1 MEGAALLQLD
11 DLEYIVAVGDCT
23 SIRIWDQSGCQL
35 ISCDTYDGEVVTKL
49 LFRSPNPS
57 SLFSRTLTGIFVNS
71 DITTRF
77 VSISVKQILGTIFPE
92 GDCFAG
98 G

>member
-35 ISCDTYDGEVVTKL
+35 ISCDTYDGEVVT
-49 LFRSPNPS
+49 
-57 SLFSRTLTGIFVNS
+57 
-71 DITTRF
+71 
-77 VSISVKQILGTIFPE
+77 
-92 GDCFAG
+92 
-98 G
+98 